1 MRDYVRLSRL
11 LVAAVLSVTV
21 GFDLAPGMPQ
31 PGHAADAAAAPAT
44 RVSVVARGGARP
56 PSLAPPGTDVLAV
69 RPQAAVSSPTPTPAS
84 TPDPHGFSSSAHAK
98 GLVLKPL
105 GEFRVTGYS
114 DSPHN
119 GTDGRGI
126 TRSGQPTRWGV
137 VAVDPRVIPLGS
149 DLLIEGMEETI
160 FTALDTGGGVVGRW
174 LDVWYPTDREA
185 LQHGVRLLNV
195 YLVASASP
203 R

>member
-1 MRDYVRLSRL
+1 MKDYVRLSRL

-21 GFDLAPGMPQ
+21 GFDPSPGLGQ
-31 PGHAADAAAAPAT
+31 PGHAADTASTPAT
-44 RVSVVARGGARP
+44 RVSVVARGGTRP
-56 PSLAPPGTDVLAV
+56 PSPASPGIDVLAV
-69 RPQAAVSSPTPTPAS
+69 RPQAPAPSPTPAS
-84 TPDPHGFSSSAHAK
+84 APPTAPAGFPSSPREK

-149 DLLIEGMEETI
+149 DLVIEGMEETI

-174 LDVWYPTDREA
+174 VDVWYPTDREA

>member
-1 MRDYVRLSRL
+1 
-11 LVAAVLSVTV
+11 
-21 GFDLAPGMPQ
+21 
-31 PGHAADAAAAPAT
+31 
-44 RVSVVARGGARP
+44 
-56 PSLAPPGTDVLAV
+56 
-69 RPQAAVSSPTPTPAS
+69 
-84 TPDPHGFSSSAHAK
+84 
-98 GLVLKPL
+98 
-105 GEFRVTGYS
+105 
-114 DSPHN
+114 
-119 GTDGRGI
+119 
-126 TRSGQPTRWGV
+126 
-137 VAVDPRVIPLGS
+137 VDPRVIPLGS